1 MVARA
6 ETTSESQFRR
16 RFLRSGLRNFRAEAN
31 GQRSRITD
39 HYENAE
45 VGSEK
50 LEANGI
56 AALPCSNS
64 QLLTSNPSLH
74 ANLFRYPSL
83 ASNAEPEAVSPKHE
97 MMQAVNTGHV
107 TGKNFTAYDKITVNG
122 EKVVSRGLLQR
133 REAEYKIFSERK
145 P

>member
-16 RFLRSGLRNFRAEAN
+16 RFLRSGMRGFRAEIN
-31 GQRSRITD
+31 EQRSLITD

-56 AALPCSNS
+56 AALPCSSNS
-64 QLLTSNPSLH
+64 YLLTSDSSLSH
-74 ANLFRYPSL
+74 DYC
-83 ASNAEPEAVSPKHE
+83 
-97 MMQAVNTGHV
+97 NTPQKLG
-107 TGKNFTAYDKITVNG
+107 A
-122 EKVVSRGLLQR
+122 LLG
-133 REAEYKIFSERK
+133 
-145 P
+145 

>member
-1 MVARA
+1 MVAA
-6 ETTSESQFRR
+6 SEIISKPKSHR
-16 RFLRSGLRNFRAEAN
+16 RFLHDGMRHFRA
-31 GQRSRITD
+31 
-39 HYENAE
+39 
-45 VGSEK
+45 
-50 LEANGI
+50 
-56 AALPCSNS
+56 SNDARRPAHPHSSDS

-83 ASNAEPEAVSPKHE
+83 AFNAGPKAVSPKHE

-122 EKVVSRGLLQR
+122 KKVVSRGLLQR